1 MIAVRPKKFKS
12 CLTSGIP
19 SGESFF
25 MTYPPAQLYVY
36 QNIYFLFQTK
46 KKTKHTHRNKKQK
59 KLRKIEKKKEIKRRK
74 ESIKCCC

>member
-36 QNIYFLFQTK
+36 QNIYFSFQTRKNKTYTQKQKAKETKENRK
-46 KKTKHTHRNKKQK
+46 KKKSKE
-59 KLRKIEKKKEIKRRK
+59 EKNQ
-74 ESIKCCC
+74 

>member
-46 KKTKHTHRNKKQK
+46 KKKTYTQKQK
-59 KLRKIEKKKEIKRRK
+59 AKETKENRKKKKSK
-74 ESIKCCC
+74 EEKNQ

>member
-25 MTYPPAQLYVY
+25 MTYSPAQLYVY
-36 QNIYFLFQTK
+36 QNIYFLFQTNKK
-46 KKTKHTHRNKKQK
+46 KKTYTQKQK
-59 KLRKIEKKKEIKRRK
+59 AKETKENRKKKKSK
-74 ESIKCCC
+74 EEKNQ